1 MKKMFVT
8 ILLATMMF
16 GGLVSAQE
24 IHLSER
30 LGAILATQEA
40 TEDATTSFGYVYTRA
55 VGGYTSDLFSLW
67 GRLQIAF
74 QSDDKWKN
82 EVSLTGD
89 QTWFEFNAAV
99 RPLKFM
105 EFAMG
110 NSFGKELPWAGYELP
125 GAYGYG
131 SDASYGLRKYSNG
144 NGMSMVF
151 RGSGISDGFLKG
163 LTIGWNS
170 LPLDTIQSMG
180 KSAWKT
186 AVGVVYNME
195 GVANLSFGAKFDTAS
210 DANQTF
216 GIYGELLAIPNMKAN
231 LGATMYTNSSVADPG
246 GITSTDNGS
255 KKTDSGFVTMINTGA
270 QYMFPWFPLYLG
282 ADMGIVAGN
291 QVVGTNASGED
302 VTMMPILIG
311 GLIGMDITEKV
322 YTHVRVTYGNNLASE
337 SAEQTSEVVI
347 SPRLHLKT
355 NKWGE
360 MRLDPGFTLITANSK
375 TNFGFN
381 LGLYWE
387 FKF

>member
-8 ILLATMMF
+8 MLLATMMVT
-16 GGLVSAQE
+16 GLATAQE
-24 IHLSER
+24 VHLSER

-74 QSDDKWKN
+74 QSDDKWKDK
-82 EVSLTGD
+82 VSLTGD

-110 NSFGKELPWAGYELP
+110 NSFGQELPWAGYELP

-170 LPLDTIQSMG
+170 LPLDTIKSMG

-186 AVGVVYNME
+186 GFGVIYNME
-195 GVANLSFGAKFDTAS
+195 GVANLSFGGKIDTAE

-216 GIYGELLAIPNMKAN
+216 GVYGELLAVPNMKAN
-231 LGATMYTNSSVADPG
+231 LGVTMYTNSSVVDP
-246 GITSTDNGS
+246 S
-255 KKTDSGFVTMINTGA
+255 KIIGAASGFTKSDSGLITMLNTGA
-270 QYMFPWFPLYLG
+270 QYTVPWFPVYLG
-282 ADMGIVAGN
+282 ADMGIVLGG
-291 QVVGTNASGED
+291 QTVGTNASGED
-302 VTMMPILIG
+302 ITMMPVLVG

-337 SAEQTSEVVI
+337 SAMKVSEVVI

-355 NKWGE
+355 GKWGE
-360 MRLDPGFTLITANSK
+360 MRLDPGFTFVTADSN
-375 TNFGFN
+375 TNFGFD